1 MKLIVISP
9 EAEVARESAVVAQLF
24 ATGLM
29 HYHLR
34 KPAWGRG
41 ALATFLRAVPA
52 EFHPRVVLHSHHEL
66 AATFKIGGLHFR
78 DAEISRHGASAGPT
92 TQPLPTSRAVH
103 DLGTLRVAINAYD
116 RILFSPVFA
125 SISKPGYEPDPRIS
139 HTELKPMLALPRR
152 TEVFALGGVDCS
164 RLPVCHDIGFD
175 GVAVLGAIW
184 QSADPVRAF
193 HELQQAL
200 LAHAA

>member
-9 EAEVARESAVVAQLF
+9 EAEDAREPTVVAQLF
-24 ATGLM
+24 AAGLN

-34 KPAWGRG
+34 KPAWGRS

-52 EFHPRVVLHSHHEL
+52 EFHPRFVLHSHHEL
-66 AATFKIGGLHFR
+66 AAYFRVGGLHFC
-78 DAEISRHGASAGPT
+78 DADGPPS
-92 TQPLPTSRAVH
+92 PLLRSRAAH
-103 DLGTLRVAINAYD
+103 DLRTLRIAANAYD

-125 SISKPGYEPDPRIS
+125 SISKPGYEPDPRIAPD
-139 HTELKPMLALPRR
+139 ELKAILAGSRR
-152 TEVFALGGVDCS
+152 SEVIALGGVDRS
-164 RLPVCHDIGFD
+164 RLPICHDIGFD

-184 QSADPVRAF
+184 QSADPLQAF
-193 HELQQAL
+193 NELQQAL